1 MVSMKS
7 IFLKN
12 FIKTVITIII
22 IFSFSEV
29 SSSQTA
35 DINSD
40 KNIIGS
46 LVIIGGIKRG
56 ILYENV
62 FSGSKKV
69 SELEWQ
75 LHNCWYTGISTE
87 FTIMRKIALQADFAY
102 GFNDETGS
110 MSDSDWETT
119 GERYSYSSHSCEMDK
134 ALFVSINSG
143 WIFKPTA
150 NIGLIPFLGFD
161 AYSIGVSAHNGYIQL
176 YSPYPTDQ
184 YGMVVL
190 YRQKCIVPELGFM
203 VDYEFYDVKL
213 LLMTSYGRWGIAR
226 AIDNHYKTDVD
237 YYDSIN
243 NIQKLEVGAVID
255 YNFSEKYFIRAKSS
269 FTYIPSVRGSGYSVD
284 TATGKKNKYGYGA
297 IGIQISMLDI
307 GLGTGIRF

>member
-40 KNIIGS
+40 KNIIGT

-56 ILYENV
+56 I
-62 FSGSKKV
+62 
-69 SELEWQ
+69 
-75 LHNCWYTGISTE
+75 
-87 FTIMRKIALQADFAY
+87 LQADFAY